1 MMHTLTRLSNK
12 LKKSQALGAYIML
25 FLLVLINLL
34 IQGKSFAN
42 ISSIN
47 SLFLV
52 NTPLIL
58 ATIAQAVMIFSGGID
73 LSIGATISVV
83 NAFAV
88 VAGQFVPV
96 PVAWAGAFLIA
107 VLLGVVKGSI
117 VAYLR
122 VPAILVTFAIST
134 LLEGVALLI
143 LPKPGGTVP
152 SSIYSVYGGIFA
164 GFIPISALVIAIVLI
179 GYAIINRHPLGAQIK
194 AAGANQRSLFI
205 AGVNVERTK
214 LKAYLVAGVITGIA
228 GLCLTAL
235 ASSGD
240 PKIGNNLSLNT
251 IAAAILGG
259 VNLSGGWGTTGGA
272 AAGALFLG
280 VVNNLIFFVFN
291 NVIHSS
297 TFAGIKL
304 SYLQQLLTNTIV
316 ILGLSSSL
324 LAYLKKGQKRR
335 KQVNETENNG

>member
-1 MMHTLTRLSNK
+1 MQILTHLANK
-12 LKKSQALGAYIML
+12 MKKSQAFGAYIML
-25 FLLVLINLL
+25 VLLVIINLL
-34 IQGKSFAN
+34 IQGKGFAN
-42 ISSIN
+42 VSSIN

-58 ATIAQAVMIFSGGID
+58 ATVAQAVMIFCGGID

-83 NAFAV
+83 NAI
-88 VAGQFVPV
+88 VAGQHVPV
-96 PVAWAGAFLIA
+96 PIAWLGAFLIA
-107 VLLGVVKGSI
+107 VLLGAAKGGI

-122 VPAILVTFAIST
+122 VPPILVTFAIST
-134 LLEGVALLI
+134 LLEGLALLI
-143 LPKPGGTVP
+143 LPKPGGSIP
-152 SSIYSVYGGIFA
+152 SSIYSVYGGVFA
-164 GFIPISALVIAIVLI
+164 GFIPISALVIVLVLI
-179 GYAIINRHPLGAQIK
+179 GFGIVNRRPLGAQIK
-194 AAGANQRSLFI
+194 AAGENQRSLFI

-214 LKAYLVAGVITGIA
+214 LKAYIISGVITGIA

-240 PKIGNNLSLNT
+240 PKIGNALSLNS

-259 VNLSGGWGTTGGA
+259 VDLSGGWGTVGGA

-280 VVNNLIFFVFN
+280 VVNNVIFYVFN

-297 TFAGIKL
+297 TLMGIKL
-304 SYLQQLLTNTIV
+304 SYLQQLLTNIII

-324 LAYLKKGQKRR
+324 LAHLKKGQKRR
-335 KQVNETENNG
+335 KQANEIKNVG

>member
-1 MMHTLTRLSNK
+1 MHTLMIRVENK
-12 LKKSQALGAYIML
+12 MKKSQAYSAYIML
-25 FLLVLINLL
+25 LLLVIINLL
-34 IQGKSFAN
+34 IQGAGFAN
-42 ISSIN
+42 VSTIN

-58 ATIAQAVMIFSGGID
+58 ATIAQAVVIFCGGID

-83 NAFAV
+83 NAFAIT
-88 VAGQFVPV
+88 AGQYMPV
-96 PVAWAGAFLIA
+96 PLAWAGAFLIA
-107 VLLGVVKGSI
+107 VLLGAVKGSI
-117 VAYLR
+117 AAYLR
-122 VPAILVTFAIST
+122 VPAILATFAIST

-143 LPKPGGTVP
+143 LPNPGGSIP
-152 SSIYSVYGGIFA
+152 SSIYSVYGGVFA
-164 GFIPISALVIAIVLI
+164 GFIPISALVIAVVLI
-179 GYAIINRHPLGAQIK
+179 GYGIVNRRPLGAQIK
-194 AAGANQRSLFI
+194 AAGANPRSLFI
-205 AGVNVERTK
+205 AGVSVERTK
-214 LKAYLVAGVITGIA
+214 MKAYVASGIITGIA

-240 PKIGNNLSLNT
+240 PKIGNALSLNS

-259 VNLSGGWGTTGGA
+259 VDLSGGWGTVGGA

-280 VVNNLIFFVFN
+280 IVNNIIFFVFN

-304 SYLQQLLTNTIV
+304 SYLQQLLTNIII

-324 LAYLKKGQKRR
+324 LTHLKKR
-335 KQVNETENNG
+335 TEKEEKDK